1 MTQNET
7 QIAMI
12 NSAIQRIL
20 RRSTRQQKLKSWHN
34 IKFKNTNILLTVTLT
49 CYWSLSEENYSW
61 ECSACDKI
69 NPWFSIVTP
78 LRHFNLCLSTRQIL
92 FLSRYR
98 SLDPPFCRAFSLNN
112 RKRIWSFGV
121 TYSTSTH
128 THRFPVST
136 FPVIRKDKERA
147 DCVTQDTMVN
157 DVNQTTVSSNGVFL
171 VCTSKLGINRK
182 T

>member
-1 MTQNET
+1 MQSYHDSKWNK
-7 QIAMI
+7 IAMI
-12 NSAIQRIL
+12 NSAIQGIL

-49 CYWSLSEENYSW
+49 CYWSLSQENYSW
-61 ECSACDKI
+61 ERSACDKI
-69 NPWFSIVTP
+69 NPWFSILTP

-92 FLSRYR
+92 FLSRYK

-128 THRFPVST
+128 TQVSC
-136 FPVIRKDKERA
+136 VDISSDKKRQRKSRLCHPGYNGERCQP
-147 DCVTQDTMVN
+147 DH
-157 DVNQTTVSSNGVFL
+157 SE
-171 VCTSKLGINRK
+171 
-182 T
+182 